1 MKKIDL
7 NINKNYFTKKVN
19 TFTSK
24 KLIQNPK
31 KILKKKRIGAQTNY
45 TSLYLNQSS
54 PYYNLTKNPFLIKKD
69 YSNQELQTDKTCSS
83 INASYSKV
91 NFYLSK
97 MRSARP
103 KSSSIKKLPILYSNN
118 NSSMNYNPSSFIMN
132 IEEERLNQEKNQ
144 LNKMIKYLNQQLN
157 QLKKENEEKDIQL
170 NYEEKELKNLIYS
183 NDSTEEEK
191 DLYNIMVDNNTNI
204 NKIEESKTLA
214 NNASYNLIFK
224 IKKEINNF
232 NAKIM
237 EENEK
242 IEKLKSSFIYTKLKE
257 INIENNFIE
266 SQINKI
272 ASFLNNSLNIK
283 EVNDIKM
290 EEIEN
295 FEYNINV
302 QNQIMEELENK
313 KKMLNQEE
321 LILKNNIKNIGTDV
335 EQIKKQMEKNTKELD
350 ALRQRNKNLLKD
362 KVINSKIII
371 RDEISSQTLA
381 NYYNSKINRLK
392 KDIHF
397 YKSKLNH
404 DEMLKSKIKEQKTN
418 MIESLKQIK
427 NSNDYL
433 PSKLSVLK
441 INIDNQIREEQ
452 KSQINNE
459 TIEEP
464 KNVLDEEKIEK
475 LKKIYAKGRNYEKK
489 LEIKYKEIFE
499 KFKELYNIYKEQNKT
514 QGTNDEKNQDENNTN
529 NNGENQN
536 EIEFGIDRN
545 NPFYIED
552 ENNNP
557 EIDLKFN
564 SMQYNQFT
572 YILFK
577 NFESQG
583 IVGKESYTK
592 IINPF
597 VDFVNGKKLKNV
609 KYPSDEFNLVVEKF
623 TKIILDTIN
632 SSNKSNNILTKT
644 FLSAMLINSECDL
657 QKMVEYFIILFSYTR
672 DYKTDEEK
680 YLKNLKNLY
689 VKEVKEIINAVNRF
703 IENNRDEKND
713 EKYQKYFPLIKLKE
727 LIEENKI
734 NLKDKYV
741 EFIFYYLKQFEDKKA
756 KLDYL
761 LYSKLNELLPEPE
774 EPKDIPQDMTL
785 TEEDNK
791 KLNTE
796 PTKQENFDIILNDAQ
811 NKDNNIDNFNLL
823 DSNKKENNNDENK
836 TDESATEITIDEYLK
851 QLSDAIEAIKAGLK
865 NENIE
870 FKDFVEDKKKE
881 IDLEGKK
888 IEYISINDLNNKF
901 KNIGVI
907 LSDLKLS
914 CLCSKYSLQSDLRL
928 INIKSL
934 EEDLNSK

>member
-7 NINKNYFTKKVN
+7 NINQNYFTKKAN
-19 TFTSK
+19 NFTSK

-31 KILKKKRIGAQTNY
+31 KILKKKRIGAKSNY

-54 PYYNLTKNPFLIKKD
+54 PYYNLTNNPFIIPKD
-69 YSNQELQTDKTCSS
+69 YSNQELRTDKTCAS
-83 INASYSKV
+83 IKTNYTKV
-91 NFYLSK
+91 NFYRAK

-103 KSSSIKKLPILYSNN
+103 KSSSIKKLPILYGNN
-118 NSSMNYNPSSFIMN
+118 NSSMNYNPNSFIMN

-157 QLKKENEEKDIQL
+157 QLKKENEEKDILL
-170 NYEEKELKNLIYS
+170 NHKEKQLKNLIYS
-183 NDSTEEEK
+183 NDLTEEEK
-191 DLYNIMVDNNTNI
+191 DLYNIMVENPTNI
-204 NKIEESKTLA
+204 NKIEESKSLA

-224 IKKEINNF
+224 IKKEINNV

-242 IEKLKSSFIYTKLKE
+242 IEKLKSSLIYTKLKE

-321 LILKNNIKNIGTDV
+321 LILKNSIKNIGTDV
-335 EQIKKQMEKNTKELD
+335 EQMKKQVEKNTKELD
-350 ALRQRNKNLLKD
+350 VLRQRNKNLLKD

-371 RDEISSQTLA
+371 REEMTSQTLA
-381 NYYNSKINRLK
+381 SYYNSKINQLK

-397 YKSKLNH
+397 YKSKLSH
-404 DEMLKSKIKEQKTN
+404 DEMIKSKIKEQKTN
-418 MIESLKQIK
+418 MIESLKQMK
-427 NSNDYL
+427 NNNNNL

-441 INIDNQIREEQ
+441 INIENQIREEQ

-464 KNVLDEEKIEK
+464 KNILDEEKIEK
-475 LKKIYAKGRNYEKK
+475 LKKIYAKGRNYERK
-489 LEIKYKEIFE
+489 LENKYKEIFE
-499 KFKELYNIYKEQNKT
+499 KFKELYNIYQEQNKT
-514 QGTNDEKNQDENNTN
+514 QRTNDEKNQDENNTN
-529 NNGENQN
+529 NNDENQN

-545 NPFYIED
+545 NPFYTED

-564 SMQYNQFT
+564 STQYNQFT

-597 VDFVNGKKLKNV
+597 VDFVNGKKLKSV
-609 KYPSDEFNLVVEKF
+609 KYPSDEFNLVIENF

-644 FLSAMLINSECDL
+644 FLSAMLINSECDI

-689 VKEVKEIINAVNRF
+689 VKEVKEIINAVNSY
-703 IENNRDEKND
+703 IENTKDEKNE
-713 EKYQKYFPLIKLKE
+713 EKYEKYFPLIKLKE
-727 LIEENKI
+727 LIEEKKI

-741 EFIFYYLKQFEDKKA
+741 EFIFYYLKQFEDKQA

-774 EPKDIPQDMTL
+774 EPKEIPQDITL

-796 PTKQENFDIILNDAQ
+796 PTKQEKFDIILNDEQ
-811 NKDNNIDNFNLL
+811 NKDNNIDNFNIL
-823 DSNKKENNNDENK
+823 DSSKKENNIDENK

-851 QLSDAIEAIKAGLK
+851 QLSDAIEAIKTGLK

-881 IDLEGKK
+881 MNSEGKK
-888 IEYISINDLNNKF
+888 IEYISINDLNNKL

-928 INIKSL
+928 INIKSF

>member
-83 INASYSKV
+83 IKASYSKV
-91 NFYLSK
+91 NFYRSK

-103 KSSSIKKLPILYSNN
+103 KSSSIKKLPILYNNN

-321 LILKNNIKNIGTDV
+321 LPKNIFNIYLLL
-335 EQIKKQMEKNTKELD
+335 IKI
-350 ALRQRNKNLLKD
+350 
-362 KVINSKIII
+362 VI
-371 RDEISSQTLA
+371 
-381 NYYNSKINRLK
+381 Y
-392 KDIHF
+392 
-397 YKSKLNH
+397 
-404 DEMLKSKIKEQKTN
+404 
-418 MIESLKQIK
+418 
-427 NSNDYL
+427 
-433 PSKLSVLK
+433 
-441 INIDNQIREEQ
+441 INI
-452 KSQINNE
+452 
-459 TIEEP
+459 
-464 KNVLDEEKIEK
+464 
-475 LKKIYAKGRNYEKK
+475 
-489 LEIKYKEIFE
+489 
-499 KFKELYNIYKEQNKT
+499 
-514 QGTNDEKNQDENNTN
+514 
-529 NNGENQN
+529 
-536 EIEFGIDRN
+536 
-545 NPFYIED
+545 
-552 ENNNP
+552 
-557 EIDLKFN
+557 
-564 SMQYNQFT
+564 
-572 YILFK
+572 
-577 NFESQG
+577 
-583 IVGKESYTK
+583 
-592 IINPF
+592 
-597 VDFVNGKKLKNV
+597 
-609 KYPSDEFNLVVEKF
+609 LVW
-623 TKIILDTIN
+623 
-632 SSNKSNNILTKT
+632 
-644 FLSAMLINSECDL
+644 
-657 QKMVEYFIILFSYTR
+657 
-672 DYKTDEEK
+672 
-680 YLKNLKNLY
+680 
-689 VKEVKEIINAVNRF
+689 
-703 IENNRDEKND
+703 
-713 EKYQKYFPLIKLKE
+713 
-727 LIEENKI
+727 
-734 NLKDKYV
+734 
-741 EFIFYYLKQFEDKKA
+741 
-756 KLDYL
+756 
-761 LYSKLNELLPEPE
+761 
-774 EPKDIPQDMTL
+774 DI
-785 TEEDNK
+785 
-791 KLNTE
+791 
-796 PTKQENFDIILNDAQ
+796 
-811 NKDNNIDNFNLL
+811 
-823 DSNKKENNNDENK
+823 
-836 TDESATEITIDEYLK
+836 
-851 QLSDAIEAIKAGLK
+851 
-865 NENIE
+865 
-870 FKDFVEDKKKE
+870 
-881 IDLEGKK
+881 
-888 IEYISINDLNNKF
+888 
-901 KNIGVI
+901 
-907 LSDLKLS
+907 
-914 CLCSKYSLQSDLRL
+914 
-928 INIKSL
+928 
-934 EEDLNSK
+934 

>member
-7 NINKNYFTKKVN
+7 NINKNYFTKKIN

-83 INASYSKV
+83 IKASYSKV
-91 NFYLSK
+91 NFYRSK

-103 KSSSIKKLPILYSNN
+103 KSSSIKKLPILYNNN

-266 SQINKI
+266 SQISKI

-371 RDEISSQTLA
+371 RDEMSSQTLA

-597 VDFVNGKKLKNV
+597 VDFEIHQN
-609 KYPSDEFNLVVEKF
+609 
-623 TKIILDTIN
+623 
-632 SSNKSNNILTKT
+632 
-644 FLSAMLINSECDL
+644 
-657 QKMVEYFIILFSYTR
+657 YFGY
-672 DYKTDEEK
+672 
-680 YLKNLKNLY
+680 N
-689 VKEVKEIINAVNRF
+689 
-703 IENNRDEKND
+703 
-713 EKYQKYFPLIKLKE
+713 
-727 LIEENKI
+727 
-734 NLKDKYV
+734 
-741 EFIFYYLKQFEDKKA
+741 
-756 KLDYL
+756 
-761 LYSKLNELLPEPE
+761 
-774 EPKDIPQDMTL
+774 
-785 TEEDNK
+785 
-791 KLNTE
+791 
-796 PTKQENFDIILNDAQ
+796 
-811 NKDNNIDNFNLL
+811 
-823 DSNKKENNNDENK
+823 
-836 TDESATEITIDEYLK
+836 
-851 QLSDAIEAIKAGLK
+851 
-865 NENIE
+865 
-870 FKDFVEDKKKE
+870 
-881 IDLEGKK
+881 
-888 IEYISINDLNNKF
+888 
-901 KNIGVI
+901 
-907 LSDLKLS
+907 
-914 CLCSKYSLQSDLRL
+914 
-928 INIKSL
+928 
-934 EEDLNSK
+934 